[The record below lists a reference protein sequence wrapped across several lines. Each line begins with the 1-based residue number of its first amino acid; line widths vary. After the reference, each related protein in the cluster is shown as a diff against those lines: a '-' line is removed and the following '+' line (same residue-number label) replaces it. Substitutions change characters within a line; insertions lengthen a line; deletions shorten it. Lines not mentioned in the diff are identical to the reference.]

1 MEYTVEEISPVK
13 RKITVT
19 VPADEAT
26 AAIMATISLYRVNA
40 DIKGFRKGKVP
51 SSMVE
56 SRYRSQIYQEATTDL
71 VNYQLNEILSEIGVA
86 PLSKLDV
93 DTGEGELKKGEQFVY
108 SFSFEVAPTIE
119 LPKYTGLK
127 VDEEIPE
134 VAEGEV
140 DAVVERIRDN
150 MTELEDVTEERNPA
164 DGDVVIIS
172 FTAFK
177 DGEPFGDLKADN
189 FELPLG
195 EGQALEEFEAI
206 IKGIKAGEEGENA
219 ISFPED
225 FINTELAGQ
234 TVDMKV
240 KLHKIK
246 RKVRPELDEAFAM
259 KAGGF
264 QSVDGLRDAIVKS
277 YMETRVQMSKSG
289 AQKKLLDQL
298 LDGLDF
304 ELPDAMVQEHVDRM
318 IQEFAQNIER
328 QGKSMES
335 TGKTLAGLREEYEP
349 QARDIV
355 RQQLFLMA
363 VADKEGLTVNP
374 EEVNMYLQ
382 EAAMRA
388 RQDFEVV
395 RRYYEE
401 NNLMFAVKDKLLADR
416 AMDLIYEAAEVNQV
430 KAQEP
435 GAEEAGDDAEA
446 TPKKKAASKKKAAPK
461 KKAETDKADSAE

>member
-1 MEYTVEEISPVK
+1 MEYNVEEISPVK

-26 AAIMATISLYRVNA
+26 AAIMATIGIYRVNA

-71 VNYQLNEILSEIGVA
+71 VNYQLNEILSELGVA
-86 PLSKLDV
+86 PLSKLEV
-93 DTGEGELKKGEQFVY
+93 ENEGELKKGEEYVY
-108 SFSFEVAPTIE
+108 SFSFEVAPTID
-119 LPKYTGLK
+119 LPQYTGLK
-127 VDEEIPE
+127 VDEETPE

-150 MTELEDVTEERNPA
+150 MTELEDVTEDRVAA
-164 DGDVVIIS
+164 DGDVTIIS

-177 DGEPFGDLKADN
+177 DGEPFGDIKADN

-195 EGQALEEFEAI
+195 QGQALEDFEAI
-206 IKGIKAGEEGENA
+206 IKKLKAGQEGEDE

-225 FINTELAGQ
+225 FINTELAGH
-234 TVDMKV
+234 TVVMKV

-246 RKVRPELDEAFAM
+246 TKVRPELDEDFAM

-264 QSVDGLRDAIVKS
+264 QTIESMRDAIVKS
-277 YMETRVQMSKSG
+277 YMQTRVEMAKSG

-298 LDGLDF
+298 LDGLEF
-304 ELPDAMVQEHVDRM
+304 ELPDALVQEHVDRM
-318 IQEFAQNIER
+318 VQDFAENIER

-349 QARDIV
+349 QARDLV
-355 RQQLFLMA
+355 RQQLFLLA
-363 VADKEGLTVNP
+363 VADKEGLSVNP
-374 EEVNMYLQ
+374 EEVNLYLQ

-416 AMDLIYEAAEVNQV
+416 AMDLIYEAAEVTQV
-430 KAQEP
+430 PAAEP
-435 GAEEAGDDAEA
+435 ETEAKGEPEADAAE
-446 TPKKKAASKKKAAPK
+446 
-461 KKAETDKADSAE
+461 

>member
-13 RKITVT
+13 RKIVVT

-26 AAIMATISLYRVNA
+26 AAIQATIGLYRVNA

-51 SSMVE
+51 SAMVE

-71 VNYQLNEILSEIGVA
+71 INYQLNEILSEIGVA
-86 PLSKLDV
+86 PLSKLEV
-93 DTGEGELKKGEQFVY
+93 ENEGELAKGEAYVY
-108 SFSFEVAPTIE
+108 SFSFEVAPTID
-119 LPKYTGLK
+119 LPQYTGLK
-127 VDEEIPE
+127 VDEETPE

-150 MTELEDVTEERNPA
+150 MTELEDVKEKRAAA
-164 DGDVVIIS
+164 DGDVTIIS

-177 DGEPFGDLKADN
+177 DGEPFGDIKADN

-195 EGQALEEFEAI
+195 EGQALEGFEAI
-206 IKGIKAGEEGENA
+206 IKKLEPGQEGEDE

-234 TVDMKV
+234 TVTMKV

-246 RKVRPELDEAFAM
+246 RKARPELDGDFAM

-264 QSVDGLRDAIVKS
+264 PDVAGLRDAIVKS
-277 YMETRVQMSKSG
+277 YMQTRVEMSKSV

-298 LDGLDF
+298 MDGLDF

-318 IQEFAQNIER
+318 IQDYAQNIER

-335 TGKTLAGLREEYEP
+335 TGKTLAGLREEFEP
-349 QARDIV
+349 QARDLV
-355 RQQLFLMA
+355 RHQLFLMA
-363 VADKEGLTVNP
+363 VADKEGLVVTP
-374 EEVNMYLQ
+374 EEVEVYLQ
-382 EAAMRA
+382 EAAMRS
-388 RQDFEVV
+388 RQDYEVV

-401 NNLMFAVKDKLLADR
+401 NNLMFAIKDKLLADR
-416 AMDLIYEAAEVNQV
+416 AMELIYDAAEVTLV
-430 KAQEP
+430 PAAGP
-435 GAEEAGDDAEA
+435 EAD
-446 TPKKKAASKKKAAPK
+446 
-461 KKAETDKADSAE
+461 TDKKD

>member
-1 MEYTVEEISPVK
+1 MEYNVEEVSPVK

-19 VPADEAT
+19 VSADEAT
-26 AAIMATISLYRVNA
+26 AAVQATISLYRVNA

-71 VNYQLNEILSEIGVA
+71 VNYQLNEILSELGVA
-86 PLSKLDV
+86 PLSKLEVEND
-93 DTGEGELKKGEQFVY
+93 GELKKGEAYAY

-127 VDEEIPE
+127 VDEETPE

-150 MTELEDVTEERNPA
+150 MTELEDVTEDRQAA

-177 DGEPFGDLKADN
+177 DGEPFGDIKADN

-195 EGQALEEFEAI
+195 EGQALDEFEAI
-206 IKGIKAGEEGENA
+206 IKSLKPGQEGENA

-246 RKVRPELDEAFAM
+246 RKARPEMDEAFAM

-264 QSVDGLRDAIVKS
+264 QTVDGLREAIVKS
-277 YMETRVQMSKSG
+277 YMQTRVEMSKSG

-298 LDGLDF
+298 LDGLEF
-304 ELPDAMVQEHVDRM
+304 ELPDSMVQEHMDRM
-318 IQEFAQNIER
+318 VQEYAQNVER
-328 QGKSMES
+328 QGKSLES
-335 TGKTLAGLREEYEP
+335 TGKTLAGLREEFEP
-349 QARDIV
+349 QARDLV
-355 RQQLFLMA
+355 RQQLFLLA
-363 VADKEGLTVNP
+363 VADKEGLQITP
-374 EEVNMYLQ
+374 EEVNAYLQ
-382 EAAMRA
+382 EAALRA

-416 AMDLIYEAAEVNQV
+416 AMDLIYDAAEVTQV
-430 KAQEP
+430 PAVAPE
-435 GAEEAGDDAEA
+435 AEA
-446 TPKKKAASKKKAAPK
+446 EKKGKSKKKAE
-461 KKAETDKADSAE
+461 AEQDDAE

>member
-1 MEYTVEEISPVK
+1 MEYNVEEVSPVK

-19 VPADEAT
+19 VPAEEAT
-26 AAIMATISLYRVNA
+26 AAIKATVSLYRVNA

-56 SRYRSQIYQEATTDL
+56 SRYRSQIYQEATQDL
-71 VNYQLNEILSEIGVA
+71 VNYQLNEILSELGVA

-93 DTGEGELKKGEQFVY
+93 DTKGDLAKDEEYVY
-108 SFSFEVAPTIE
+108 TFSFEVAPAIE

-127 VDEEIPE
+127 VDEEIPD

-140 DAVVERIRDN
+140 DAVIERIRDN
-150 MTELEDVTEERNPA
+150 MTELEDVEEDRQAA
-164 DGDVVIIS
+164 DGDVTIIS

-177 DGEPFGDLKADN
+177 DGEPFGEIKADN

-195 EGQALEEFEAI
+195 QGQALDDFEAI
-206 IKGIKAGEEGENA
+206 VKKLKAGEEGEDA

-246 RKVRPELDEAFAM
+246 RKVRPELDKDFAM

-264 QSVDGLRDAIVKS
+264 QDVDGLREAIVKS
-277 YMETRVQMSKSG
+277 YMQTRVEMAKSA

-298 LDGLDF
+298 LEGLEFD
-304 ELPDAMVQEHVDRM
+304 LPDSMVQEHVDRM
-318 IQEFAQNIER
+318 IQEYAQNIER

-349 QARDIV
+349 QARDLV
-355 RQQLFLMA
+355 RQQLFLLA
-363 VADKEGLTVNP
+363 VSDKEGLIVNP
-374 EEVNMYLQ
+374 EEVNAYLQ
-382 EAAMRA
+382 EAAVRA

-401 NNLMFAVKDKLLADR
+401 NNLMFAVKDKLLADQ
-416 AMDLIYEAAEVNQV
+416 AMDLIYDAAEVNHV
-430 KAQEP
+430 PAAAA
-435 GAEEAGDDAEA
+435 GAD
-446 TPKKKAASKKKAAPK
+446 T
-461 KKAETDKADSAE
+461 KAESENKE